1 MLRLVLPLLVPS
13 WRFFDTIGSAP
24 RIEIA
29 WLASPTAAPVWRP
42 LHPRPAR
49 VGLATPL
56 RRLVWNPDGNA
67 ALYLT
72 SRAERL
78 LESTTDA
85 AIDDFLARVRAAA
98 LARPARPSDAGWLQV
113 RIVSTTREGTRIIDD
128 VTFLSTPL
136 DLGAV
141 AELPRP

>member
-1 MLRLVLPLLVPS
+1 MLRLLLPILVPS
-13 WRFFDTIGSAP
+13 WRFFDAIGPAP

-29 WLASPTAAPVWRP
+29 WLTAPTAVPVWRP
-42 LHPRPAR
+42 LHPRPPRLGLWPTLAR
-49 VGLATPL
+49 LL
-56 RRLVWNPDGNA
+56 WNPDGNA

-85 AIDDFLARVRAAA
+85 AINDFLARVRAAA